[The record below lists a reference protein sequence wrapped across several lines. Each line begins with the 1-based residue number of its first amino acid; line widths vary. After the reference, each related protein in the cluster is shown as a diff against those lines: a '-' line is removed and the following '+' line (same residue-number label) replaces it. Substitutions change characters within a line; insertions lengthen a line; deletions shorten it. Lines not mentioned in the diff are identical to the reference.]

1 MVAPVEK
8 PPEKKRHRFHKPD
21 DNELARGLV
30 RAWDNQRRYFHS
42 EWHSYESGVWNV
54 APLPR
59 VNVAAIKYLEEQQR
73 QADVKIS
80 RGCVN
85 SVVSLA
91 ADYCYV
97 EDHQIDQGDQY
108 INLRNGLFNLTTFK
122 MEQHQPGLYLTNQ
135 LDFDYDPDAD
145 APTFRRY
152 CNTSLVHPGTLKTDH
167 KLILLLQEALGY
179 SITADTSLKASFWLV
194 GKPDSGKSTLISFI
208 RALLGSLHTTIDLN
222 QLGNKFMLAR
232 IVGKRAV
239 TFTEAK
245 VNSVLPDD
253 VFKNLVGGTDEIFA
267 DVKNQPAISFVPK
280 SKLWWAMNEPPRVVD
295 RSGAVYNRLY
305 AIPFN
310 RSIPASER
318 ITNLSERLAAERA
331 GVFNWLMEG
340 YHRLRL
346 AGHFTQCEQSET
358 LKEQYRLENDTEL
371 SFMVDEIIV
380 DPDGSMPAQL
390 LYDTYRGWCEK
401 NGFKPKNINQA
412 AREWERLGFERI
424 VMKGWRYWKGGKL
437 KNQIF

>member
-1 MVAPVEK
+1 MVAPVNESI
-8 PPEKKRHRFHKPD
+8 PEPERYRAKLD
-21 DNELARGLV
+21 DDDLARGLV
-30 RAWDNQRRYFHS
+30 SYWEGKLRFFHS
-42 EWHSYESGVWNV
+42 AWHHYESGVWNV
-54 APLPR
+54 IPLPE
-59 VNVAAIKYLEEQQR
+59 VNNACREYLRERR
-73 QADVKIS
+73 QSHDVKIT
-80 RGCVN
+80 RGLVN

-91 ADYCYV
+91 ADECYIRD
-97 EDHQIDQGDQY
+97 EKIDRGDQY
-108 INLRNGLFNLTTFK
+108 INLRNGLYNLSTFK
-122 MEQHQPGLYLTNQ
+122 LEQHQPGLYLTNQ

-152 CNTSLVHPGTLKTDH
+152 CNTSLVHPGTHKTDF
-167 KLILLLQEALGY
+167 KLIQLLQEALGY

-318 ITNLSERLAAERA
+318 ITNLSERLAAEQA

-346 AGHFTQCEQSET
+346 AGHFTHCEQSEA

-371 SFMVDEIIV
+371 SFMNDEIVV
-380 DPDGSMPAQL
+380 DPDGSMPAQT
-390 LYDTYRGWCEK
+390 LYDTYRGWCDR

-412 AREWERLGFERI
+412 AREWERLGFER
-424 VMKGWRYWKGGKL
+424 VTAKGYRYWKGGKL
-437 KNQIF
+437 KNQNF